1 MIKKLIA
8 EKGTLIFIEAHN
20 PLSALIASKAEQTNS
35 EGRIV
40 KFDGIWSSSL
50 TDSASRGI
58 PDNETLALSSR
69 LENIA
74 DIRNV
79 TDMPIIMD
87 ADTGGK
93 PEHFSYYVKRMINN
107 GVNGVIIED
116 KTGLKKNS
124 LFGTEV
130 EQTLADI
137 NDFSEKIK
145 RGKSAV
151 YIDDFMIIAR
161 LESLIAGFDVE
172 HALERADAYVEAGA
186 DGIMIHSCK
195 KTPDEVFLFSMKFR
209 KKYPSVPLI
218 CVPTTYSATSNRELS
233 EAGFNVIIY
242 ANHMLRAAYKA
253 MENVSKEILRYGR
266 TAEIEKSCMSVK
278 EIISLIP

>member
-1 MIKKLIA
+1 MIKKILA

-20 PLSALIASKAEQTNS
+20 PLSALIASKAEQVDSQGQT
-35 EGRIV
+35 V

-87 ADTGGK
+87 ADTGGQ
-93 PEHFSYYVKRMINN
+93 PEHFNYYVKRMIKI

-130 EQTLADI
+130 KQTLADT

-145 RGKSAV
+145 KGKEAV
-151 YIDDFMIIAR
+151 SIEDFMIIAR
-161 LESLIAGFDVE
+161 LESLIAGYDVN
-172 HALERADAYVEAGA
+172 HALERADAYVKAGA

-195 KTPDEVFLFSMKFR
+195 KTPDEVFLFSKEFR
-209 KKYPSVPLI
+209 KKHPSVPLI

-233 EAGFNVIIY
+233 EAGFNIVIY

-253 MENVSKEILRYGR
+253 MENVSKGILKHGR
-266 TAEIEKSCMSVK
+266 TEEVENSCMSVK
-278 EIISLIP
+278 DIISLIP

>member
-87 ADTGGK
+87 ADTGGQ

-161 LESLIAGFDVE
+161 LESLIAGFDVD

-195 KTPDEVFLFSMKFR
+195 KTPDEVFLFSTKFR

-266 TAEIEKSCMSVK
+266 TAEVENSCMSVK